1 MSYFIEVKTVDF
13 LYIDKLII
21 KKSLNNHSIL
31 ELEGEIKENNI
42 EKYQKIIGQQIDIL
56 LNNDEDKRY
65 IYCGIIEDIE
75 INITNHNYFLKI
87 KAYSYSCQ
95 SDKIRK
101 FEIHQNINKTYK
113 DIIEHINKNYK
124 FKFSLKNKQN
134 EKTEKIILQ
143 YNETDFEFIKRLG
156 SYLNEN
162 ILINGT
168 DENER
173 IDLGLINQDS
183 TKLENINY
191 KININKQSIEYEF
204 ETNEIY
210 NLGIALNIAGKD
222 LIVKEII
229 HFWENAV
236 LKSKYILT
244 EKKYLNTEKKYNNI
258 KGMSL
263 KAKVT
268 NNKFDEKNIGNVQ
281 IKFNDEDFDIIDK
294 DNEKYWFDLS
304 TNYSA
309 NDIGLF
315 IMPEI
320 NEIVNVYFPDNIES
334 NCFIN
339 TIRRDENKINK
350 SLNNPDDK
358 IFRNNN
364 QKELKLNKEQI
375 KISSLDEKIFILLTE
390 TEIILKNNNS
400 SVTITGNNI
409 EIKQNNSIINI
420 DSNISVNTNDVSINN
435 KNTDISSNGKVN
447 IDSNNIDISGNSNIN
462 INSEKINIKGGTT
475 NINNGKIVVN

>member
-1 MSYFIEVKTVDF
+1 
-13 LYIDKLII
+13 
-21 KKSLNNHSIL
+21 
-31 ELEGEIKENNI
+31 
-42 EKYQKIIGQQIDIL
+42 
-56 LNNDEDKRY
+56 
-65 IYCGIIEDIE
+65 
-75 INITNHNYFLKI
+75 
-87 KAYSYSCQ
+87 
-95 SDKIRK
+95 
-101 FEIHQNINKTYK
+101 
-113 DIIEHINKNYK
+113 
-124 FKFSLKNKQN
+124 
-134 EKTEKIILQ
+134 
-143 YNETDFEFIKRLG
+143 
-156 SYLNEN
+156 
-162 ILINGT
+162 
-168 DENER
+168 
-173 IDLGLINQDS
+173 LGLSNQNS
-183 TKLENINY
+183 EKLENINY
-191 KININKQSIEYEF
+191 KININKQSTEYEF

-268 NNKFDEKNIGNVQ
+268 NNKFDEKNIGKLQ
-281 IKFNDEDFDIIDK
+281 LEFLDIIDK

-364 QKELKLNKEQI
+364 QKEIKLNKEQI

-390 TEIILKNNNS
+390 NEIILKNNNS

-409 EIKQNNSIINI
+409 EIKQNNSIINV
-420 DSNISVNTNDVSINN
+420 DSNISVNTNDVLINN
-435 KNTDISSNGKVN
+435 KNTKISSNGKVD
-447 IDSNNIDISGNSNIN
+447 IESNNIDISGSGNIN
-462 INSEKINIKGGTT
+462 ISGGKTD
-475 NINNGKIVVN
+475 INGKIVVN

>member
-31 ELEGEIKENNI
+31 ELEGEIKEDDI

-87 KAYSYSCQ
+87 KAYSYSYQ

-113 DIIEHINKNYK
+113 DIIEHINKNYE
-124 FKFSLKNKQN
+124 FKFYLKNKQN
-134 EKTEKIILQ
+134 EKPEKIILQ
-143 YNETDFEFIKRLG
+143 YDETDFEFIKRLG

-162 ILINGT
+162 IVVNGI
-168 DENER
+168 DKNEEVY
-173 IDLGLINQDS
+173 LGLSNQS
-183 TKLENINY
+183 SEKLENINY
-191 KININKQSIEYEF
+191 KININKQSTEYEF

-236 LKSKYILT
+236 LKSRYILT

-268 NNKFDEKNIGNVQ
+268 NNKFDEKNIGKLQ
-281 IKFNDEDFDIIDK
+281 LEFLDIIDK

-350 SLNNPDDK
+350 SLTNPDDK

-364 QKELKLNKEQI
+364 QKEIKLNKEQI

-390 TEIILKNNNS
+390 NEIILKNNNS

-409 EIKQNNSIINI
+409 EIKQNNSIINV
-420 DSNISVNTNDVSINN
+420 DSNISVNTNDVLINN
-435 KNTDISSNGKVN
+435 KNTKISSNGKVD
-447 IDSNNIDISGNSNIN
+447 IESNNIDISGSGNIN
-462 INSEKINIKGGTT
+462 ISGGKTD
-475 NINNGKIVVN
+475 INGKIVVN